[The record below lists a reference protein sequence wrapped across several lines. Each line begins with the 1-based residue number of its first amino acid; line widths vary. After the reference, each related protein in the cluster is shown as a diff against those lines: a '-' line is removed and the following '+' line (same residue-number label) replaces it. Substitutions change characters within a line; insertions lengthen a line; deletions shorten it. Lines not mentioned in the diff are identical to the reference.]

1 MARCVRGRLRKEYP
15 RHFEFKLDVGGPM
28 RGAVQ
33 EVALVYGFWFRW
45 KDLDAGILASD
56 LSSSEFVWLLL

>member
-1 MARCVRGRLRKEYP
+1 MEYP

-33 EVALVYGFWFRW
+33 EVELVYGFWFGW
-45 KDLDAGILASD
+45 KALHAGILPSD
-56 LSSSEFVWLLL
+56 LSSSEFVCLLL